1 MPTHYA
7 QNRQQFLSEAEI
19 IKKGG
24 KMKGK
29 WERNKKCYATDV
41 GS

>member
-7 QNRQQFLSEAEI
+7 QNRLQLLSEAEV

-24 KMKGK
+24 KMKEKGIK
-29 WERNKKCYATDV
+29 TAAVLMLVVE
-41 GS
+41 